1 MSRPETASPALR
13 ITLFGP
19 ARVQVEG
26 AQMSPLRSR
35 KGLWLLALLTL
46 RHDRPVERDWLA
58 GTLWPDMDQS
68 QAFANLRPVLSE
80 LRRALRGEGAR
91 LQSPD
96 RQTLLLDL
104 TGAEADVAAFDAAV
118 TSKKLSDLALA
129 VALYQGPL
137 LEGCTEEWVFQER
150 AAREQQ
156 CLHALQTLAN
166 AASSAGDHATAI
178 GHYRRAAALDPWCDA
193 VRRGWMEALTK
204 SGDRNAALQV
214 YRDFVHLLKSDPKA
228 VPDEKTSAL
237 YLRLRTEMRRQTD
250 PHTVMA
256 ASAETKPAVVTGYLP
271 HARTDLVGRE
281 DERLEV
287 VTRLRRARLVTLT
300 GLAGIGK
307 TRLALAVA
315 AESVQEHAD
324 GVWLVALEALS
335 EGSMVVPQIAAVL
348 GLTECAGQSLLQTVA
363 DHLRKKRLLL
373 VLDNCEHLREA
384 TAQTVA
390 PLLRECADLRILATS
405 REALGITGE
414 TAWTVPALAVPDPD
428 YLPQGRATLLRVLMG
443 YESVQLFVER
453 AQTLDKAFQFTSA
466 NASAVARICALLEG
480 IPLAIEL
487 AAARIQ
493 AMAIEQMAAR
503 LHDHLGLLTGGS
515 RIALSRQQTLRAT
528 LDWSHAL
535 LSDPERRMLRR
546 LSVFRGGW
554 TLEAAEAVCAGEG
567 IAGGQTLELLT
578 TLVDRSLVV
587 YEERDPE
594 SDGRYRLLEV
604 VRQYAGERLKAS
616 EETTTFRER
625 HAAWRLTLATEAG

>member
-1 MSRPETASPALR
+1 MSTPETASSALR
-13 ITLFGP
+13 ITFFGP
-19 ARVQVEG
+19 AHVQVEG
-26 AQMSPLRSR
+26 APMSSLRSR

-68 QAFANLRPVLSE
+68 QAFANLRPILSE
-80 LRRALRGEGAR
+80 LRRALQGEGVR

-104 TGAEADVAAFDAAV
+104 MGAEADVAAFDAAV
-118 TSKKLSDLALA
+118 TSKRLSDLALA

-156 CLHALQTLAN
+156 CLQALQTLAE

-178 GHYRRAAALDPWCDA
+178 GHYQRAVALDPWGDT
-193 VRRGWMEALTK
+193 VRRGWMEALAK

-214 YRDFVHLLKSDPKA
+214 YRDYVHLLKSDPKA

-237 YLRLRTEMRRQTD
+237 YMRLRLSMRQQAH
-250 PHTVMA
+250 PHTVVA
-256 ASAETKPAVVTGYLP
+256 AIEETKPSVVTGYLP
-271 HARTDLVGRE
+271 HALTDLVGRE

-315 AESVQEHAD
+315 AESVQEYAD
-324 GVWLVALEALS
+324 GVWLVALEALI
-335 EGSMVVPQIAAVL
+335 EGKRVVSQIASVL
-348 GLTECAGQSLLQTVA
+348 GVTERIGQPLLQAVTE
-363 DHLRKKRLLL
+363 HLRKKRLLL
-373 VLDNCEHLREA
+373 VLDNCEHLLEA
-384 TAQTVA
+384 SAQAVA

-453 AQTLDKAFQFTSA
+453 AQTLEKTFQLTSA
-466 NASAVARICALLEG
+466 NASAVARICAQLEG

-487 AAARIQ
+487 AAARIT
-493 AMAIEQMAAR
+493 AMPIEQMAAR

-535 LSDPERRMLRR
+535 LSEPERRMLRR
-546 LSVFRGGW
+546 LSVFIGGW
-554 TLEAAEAVCAGEG
+554 TLEATEVVCVGEG
-567 IAGGQTLELLT
+567 IETGQVVDLLT
-578 TLVDRSLVV
+578 ALVDRSLVA

-594 SDGRYRLLEV
+594 SGGRYRMLEI
-604 VRQYAGERLKAS
+604 VRQYAGERLKVS
-616 EETTTFRER
+616 EETTTVRER
-625 HAAWRLTLATEAG
+625 HAAWEEGRTLS

>member
-1 MSRPETASPALR
+1 VRCKA
-13 ITLFGP
+13 
-19 ARVQVEG
+19 
-26 AQMSPLRSR
+26 
-35 KGLWLLALLTL
+35 K
-46 RHDRPVERDWLA
+46 
-58 GTLWPDMDQS
+58 
-68 QAFANLRPVLSE
+68 
-80 LRRALRGEGAR
+80 AR

-104 TGAEADVAAFDAAV
+104 TGAEADVAAFDGAV
-118 TSKKLSDLALA
+118 TGKKLSDLALA

-150 AAREQQ
+150 AAREKQ
-156 CLHALQTLAN
+156 CLQALQTLAE
-166 AASSAGDHATAI
+166 AASSAGDHTGAI
-178 GHYRRAAALDPWCDA
+178 GHYQRAAALDPWGDA

-214 YRDFVHLLKSDPKA
+214 YRDYVHRLKSDPKA

-237 YLRLRTEMRRQTD
+237 YLRLRTEMRQEAH
-250 PHTVMA
+250 PHTVVA
-256 ASAETKPAVVTGYLP
+256 AIEETKPSAVTGYLP

-315 AESVQEHAD
+315 AESVQEYAD
-324 GVWLVALEALS
+324 GVWLVDLEALI
-335 EGSMVVPQIAAVL
+335 EGNMVVPQIAAVL
-348 GLTECAGQSLLQTVA
+348 GLTECAGQSLLQTVT

-384 TAQTVA
+384 TAQAIA

-405 REALGITGE
+405 RDALGITGE

-453 AQTLDKAFQFTSA
+453 AQTLEKTFQLTSS
-466 NASAVARICALLEG
+466 NAPTVARICALLQG

-487 AAARIQ
+487 AAARIT
-493 AMAIEQMAAR
+493 AMTIEQMAAR
-503 LHDHLGLLTGGS
+503 LHDHLGLLTGGT

-528 LDWSHAL
+528 LDWSCAL
-535 LSDPERRMLRR
+535 LSEPERRMLHR
-546 LSVFRGGW
+546 LSVFLGGW
-554 TLEAAEAVCAGEG
+554 TLEAAEALCAEAG
-567 IAGGQTLELLT
+567 IETGQALDLLT
-578 TLVDRSLVV
+578 ALVDSSLIA
-587 YEERDPE
+587 YEEHATE
-594 SDGRYRLLEV
+594 IGGHYRLLET
-604 VRQYAGERLKAS
+604 VRQYAGERLK
-616 EETTTFRER
+616 RN
-625 HAAWRLTLATEAG
+625 